1 MNVLYIPI
9 LLASGLTM
17 LFEFY
22 VGWEVLQWMEREEIK
37 KWADQQEQLTD
48 I

>member
-1 MNVLYIPI
+1 MIYPLI

-22 VGWEVLQWMEREEIK
+22 VGWEVLQWMEKNEL
-37 KWADQQEQLTD
+37 ATPS
-48 I
+48 